1 MGLAV
6 PLYGGA
12 TMEARAVATDILTM
26 DLAASGTSDFLVFRS
41 NAGTE
46 LSYID
51 SAGAFQFVGA
61 AGAVGPVMGKGTV
74 GQTAFAKLRLPIL
87 ETAPASAGLTK
98 GDIWLAKAS
107 TDTYGMA
114 LGIGIE
120 EYAGFAFGMGVE
132 RIAMLRH
139 GISDIR
145 LFFENDL
152 RFLSQF

>member
-1 MGLAV
+1 MPVGTASYKGLAV

-51 SAGAFQFVGA
+51 SAGALQFVGA

-87 ETAPASAGLTK
+87 ATAPASAGLTK

-107 TDTYGMA
+107 TDTYRMA
-114 LGIGIE
+114 LC
-120 EYAGFAFGMGVE
+120 
-132 RIAMLRH
+132 
-139 GISDIR
+139 ISTVAATVRYDAILNR
-145 LFFENDL
+145 VTLGTV
-152 RFLSQF
+152 SH